1 MGQLSKTLDLKIHI
15 MQLDM
20 FSICNAGFLLR
31 RQAPRDNPDD
41 IISLIFTGLLPMTI
55 QLI

>member
-41 IISLIFTGLLPMTI
+41 IISLIFTGLHPMTI

>member
-1 MGQLSKTLDLKIHI
+1 MGQLSKTLDLEIPI

-20 FSICNAGFLLR
+20 FPICNAGFLLR
-31 RQAPRDNPDD
+31 RQAPGDNPDD
-41 IISLIFTGLLPMTI
+41 IISLIFIGFLPVTV